1 MNNWYVYMVRCSDDS
16 LYTGIARDVN
26 RRVNEH
32 NSSDLLAAK
41 YTRGRRPVK
50 LVYEEILENRAKA
63 TRREQE
69 IKLLSR
75 KEKLA
80 LI

>member
-1 MNNWYVYMVRCSDDS
+1 MVRCSDDS